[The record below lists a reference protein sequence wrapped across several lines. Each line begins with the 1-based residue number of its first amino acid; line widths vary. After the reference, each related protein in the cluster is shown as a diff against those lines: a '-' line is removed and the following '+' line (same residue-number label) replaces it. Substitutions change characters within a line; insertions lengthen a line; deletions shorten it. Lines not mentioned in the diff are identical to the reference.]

1 MIHGVSVKTPCFTY
15 GWETLLSGLPVEIL
29 SSEIQSS
36 VAFFGELDIQRAKI
50 CHQEKARRVP

>member
-15 GWETLLSGLPVEIL
+15 GWETLLSGIPVEIL

-36 VAFFGELDIQRAKI
+36 VAFFGELDIQRAKG
-50 CHQEKARRVP
+50 VTF